1 MNAPDPNGDVR
12 SVLELGVKAATAYER
27 PDLADRLKANLAQVV
42 EPAITV
48 VAVGEFKQGKSSL
61 VNALVNVNICPV
73 DDDIATAVNTF
84 VRFGPE
90 RQAHALLKRID
101 NPDAEP
107 TRVPI
112 DPKEIRSYAT
122 EQGQHDPNV
131 QIQGVEIELPRKLLQ
146 DGIVIMDTPGVGGLG
161 SAHAAA
167 SLKAMSLADAALFI
181 SDASQE
187 YTRAEMDYLAQA
199 VEMCSSVICVMTKI
213 DLYPRWRRVLEINQG
228 HLSRLGHGHL
238 PIFPVSSS
246 LRIEG
251 INRKDKEI
259 NAQSG
264 FPQMVQHITDEVVA
278 NNATQKRAAARN
290 DLLSVC
296 DQLKAQFEPKRAAL
310 NDPNAHAELVASLER
325 AQRDAESL
333 KSQVSKWN
341 VTLND
346 GVSDLTSDVDHDF
359 RARIRQ
365 ILADADTSIAD
376 HDPGSMWDEFEPWL
390 TSAVSQATVANYRF
404 LSERAAYLSREVAQH
419 FDTGQSLVVA
429 SLEVGD
435 AAKALGRVG
444 VDAEFEMEDTGVVA
458 QGLNVA
464 RGSMGGLIMGS
475 FAGTGLG
482 FLGLGAVIGTFAV
495 TAAPIALFVAV
506 MGRKTI
512 KDEAER
518 ALQRRRADAKNAVR
532 RYCDEVSFQVSKDSR
547 DTLRR
552 VQRQLRDHYD
562 NRARELNKS
571 TSEALKQA
579 NSAAKVAEQDRA
591 KQLRDVTAELERIDG
606 LRKRADALMPAGAVA
621 R

>member
-1 MNAPDPNGDVR
+1 MNAPDPNADVR
-12 SVLELGVKAATAYER
+12 GALELGVKAATAYER
-27 PDLADRLKANLAQVV
+27 PDLAERLRANLAQVSRP
-42 EPAITV
+42 EISL

-84 VRFGPE
+84 VRYGPE
-90 RQAHALLKRID
+90 RRAHAVVKQANNPEAPPSRI
-101 NPDAEP
+101 
-107 TRVPI
+107 PI
-112 DPKEIRSYAT
+112 DVKQVRSYAT

-131 QIQGVEIELPRKLLQ
+131 QVQAVEIELPRKLLQ

-199 VEMCSSVICVMTKI
+199 LEMCQTVICVMTKI
-213 DLYPRWRRVLEINQG
+213 DLYPRWRTVLDINRG
-228 HLSRLGHGHL
+228 HLNRLGYHGL
-238 PIFPVSSS
+238 PILPVSSS
-246 LRIEG
+246 LRVEG

-264 FPQMVQHITDEVVA
+264 FPQLVQHITDEVVA
-278 NNATQKRAAARN
+278 NNAMQKRVVARN

-296 DQLKAQFEPKRAAL
+296 EQLTAQFEPKRAAL
-310 NDPNAHAELVASLER
+310 SDPNASADLVSSLER
-325 AQRDAESL
+325 AKLDAEAL
-333 KSQVSKWN
+333 RSQVSKWN

-359 RARIRQ
+359 RARIRT
-365 ILADADTSIAD
+365 ILADADQSVAD
-376 HDPGSMWDEFEPWL
+376 HDPAAMWDEFEPWL
-390 TSAVSQATVANYRF
+390 TSSVSQATVANYRF
-404 LSERAAYLSREVAQH
+404 LSERSSQLSMLVAQH

-429 SLEVGD
+429 QLEVGD
-435 AAKALGRVG
+435 AARALDRVS
-444 VDAEFEMEDTGVVA
+444 VEAEFEMEATGLGA
-458 QGLNVA
+458 MGLTVA
-464 RGSMGGLIMGS
+464 RGSMGGMIMGG
-475 FAGTGLG
+475 FAVQGLSAIG
-482 FLGLGAVIGTFAV
+482 VAAVIGTAGAIAIPALLV
-495 TAAPIALFVAV
+495 AA
-506 MGRKTI
+506 MGRKTL

-518 ALQRRRADAKNAVR
+518 ALTRRRADAKNAVR

-547 DTLRR
+547 DTLRL
-552 VQRQLRDHYD
+552 VQRQLRDHYSA
-562 NRARELNKS
+562 RAEELTKS
-571 TSEALKQA
+571 TGEALKQA

-606 LRKRADALMPAGAVA
+606 LRKRAEALVPAQA
-621 R
+621 RA

>member
-1 MNAPDPNGDVR
+1 MNAPDPNADVR
-12 SVLELGVKAATAYER
+12 GALELGVKAATAYER
-27 PDLADRLKANLAQVV
+27 PDLAERLRRDLAQVNRP
-42 EPAITV
+42 EISL

-84 VRFGPE
+84 VRYGPE
-90 RQAHALLKRID
+90 RRAHAVVKQANQPDGEVSRI
-101 NPDAEP
+101 
-107 TRVPI
+107 PI
-112 DPKEIRSYAT
+112 DVKQVRSYAT
-122 EQGQHDPNV
+122 EQGQQDPNIQV
-131 QIQGVEIELPRKLLQ
+131 QAVEIELPRKLLE

-199 VEMCSSVICVMTKI
+199 LEMCQTVICVMTKI
-213 DLYPRWRRVLEINQG
+213 DLYPRWRTVLDINRG
-228 HLSRLGHGHL
+228 HLNRLGYHAL
-238 PIFPVSSS
+238 PILPVSSS

-264 FPQMVQHITDEVVA
+264 FPQLVQHITDEVVA
-278 NNATQKRAAARN
+278 NNAMQKRLVAHN

-296 DQLKAQFEPKRAAL
+296 DQLTAQFEPKRHAL
-310 NDPNAHAELVASLER
+310 SDPNASAGLVASLER
-325 AQRDAESL
+325 AKLEAEAL
-333 KSQVSKWN
+333 RSQVSKWN

-359 RARIRQ
+359 RARIRT
-365 ILADADTSIAD
+365 ILADADHSIAE
-376 HDPGSMWDEFEPWL
+376 HDPGAMWDEFEPWL

-404 LSERAAYLSREVAQH
+404 LSERSSQLSMEVAQH
-419 FDTGQSLVVA
+419 FDTGHSLVVA
-429 SLEVGD
+429 QLEVGD
-435 AAKALGRVG
+435 AARALDRVN
-444 VDAEFEMEDTGVVA
+444 VEAEFEMEESGFMA

-475 FAGTGLG
+475 FASA
-482 FLGLGAVIGTFAV
+482 GLGAIGLGALIGSAGAV
-495 TAAPIALFVAV
+495 AIPAVLVAV
-506 MGRKTI
+506 MGRKTL

-518 ALQRRRADAKNAVR
+518 ALTRRRADAKNAVR

-547 DTLRR
+547 DTLRL
-552 VQRQLRDHYD
+552 VQRQLRDHYSA
-562 NRARELNKS
+562 RAEELTKS
-571 TSEALKQA
+571 TAEALKQA

-591 KQLRDVTAELERIDG
+591 KQLRDVTAELERIEG
-606 LRKRADALMPAGAVA
+606 LRKRAQALVPAQA
-621 R
+621 RA